1 MTTSRGVVVA
11 LVSAGLVSLAAAC
24 RGPGIPAAEMASR
37 VTVSTCPPGVVPAN
51 PNDPLP
57 PAKLTLTMV
66 TEPAVA
72 PGTEIN
78 LRLDGET
85 TRSTVRVDPTLPSV
99 FNLTKGVYVVRVS
112 LPGYT
117 GVEGRAALTAGCEAT
132 MRLVLKRPQRT
143 P

>member
-1 MTTSRGVVVA
+1 MSVHRVIACAVA
-11 LVSAGLVSLAAAC
+11 ATFAALAAAC

-57 PAKLTLTMV
+57 PATLTLTIV

-85 TRSTVRVDPTLPSV
+85 TRSTVRVDPTLPSA

-117 GVEGRAALTAGCEAT
+117 GVEGRASLTAGCEAT
-132 MRLVLKRPQRT
+132 MRLVLKRPSRS